1 MSIITEARLT
11 AFLPNLPNVMIWTR
25 ALDDAMERFEIN
37 TPERTAAFLAQIAH
51 ESGDF
56 RRLVESLSYTANRLM
71 KVWPRRFPT
80 LEKAQ
85 EYARQPEKL
94 ANYVYAK
101 RLGNGDVASGD
112 GWLYRGRGLI
122 QLTGRA
128 NYQSAGR
135 ALDRPFEA
143 QPELLEDPVDAALT
157 AAHFWQSR
165 GLNQLADDRNDDND
179 DEDFVRISVMI
190 NGGRVGLTERRA
202 SWARAKLALTDA
214 VGV

>member
-11 AFLPNLPNVMIWTR
+11 AFLPALPNIVIWTR
-25 ALDDAMERFEIN
+25 ALDEAMDRFEIN
-37 TPERTAAFLAQIAH
+37 TPHRTAAFLAQIAH

-56 RRLVESLSYTANRLM
+56 RRLVESLNYTGSRLM
-71 KVWPRRFPT
+71 KVWPKRFAT
-80 LEKAQ
+80 LEKAN

-101 RLGNGDVASGD
+101 RLGNGDVDSGD
-112 GWLYRGRGLI
+112 GWRYRGRGLI

-135 ALDRPFEA
+135 ALSRPFEA
-143 QPELLEDPVDAALT
+143 QPELLEEPEGAALT

-165 GLNQLADDRNDDND
+165 GLNELADDRNEDND
-179 DEDFVRISVMI
+179 DADFVRISVII
-190 NGGRVGLTERRA
+190 NGGRVGLEHRRA
-202 SWARAKLALTDA
+202 GWARARVALAEA
-214 VGV
+214 VHV

>member
-1 MSIITEARLT
+1 MSIMTESRLM
-11 AFLPNLPNVMIWTR
+11 AFVPTLPNIAVWTR
-25 ALDDAMERFEIN
+25 ALDEAMERFEIN
-37 TPERTAAFLAQIAH
+37 TPERTAAFLAQISH
-51 ESGDF
+51 ESGEF
-56 RRLVESLSYTANRLM
+56 RRLVEGLSYTASRLM

-101 RLGNGDVASGD
+101 RLGNGDVATGD
-112 GWLYRGRGLI
+112 GWRYRGRGLI

-135 ALDRPFEA
+135 ALSRPFEA
-143 QPELLEDPVDAALT
+143 QPELLEDPIDAALT

-165 GLNQLADDRNDDND
+165 GLNELADDRNDDND
-179 DEDFVRISVMI
+179 DADFVRISVII
-190 NGGRVGLTERRA
+190 NGGRVGLPERREC
-202 SWARAKLALTDA
+202 WARAKAALVDIAT
-214 VGV
+214 V